1 MHVFDNPG
9 IWHPSVQR
17 GVMASATESGR
28 SRPDNVAD
36 LLRSAAGNYP
46 DRPAVIYG
54 GGERTWA
61 DLDRAVDVGAR
72 ALVAS
77 GLQVGDRV
85 IVSLPTGPEI
95 IAAMFAVA
103 RAGLVAVPVGPHAD
117 LPGIAEKVGARAGL
131 TDSTEPA
138 LDVLWS
144 AAELRSWWDGAAEPA
159 SAATGGEDIA
169 VLARAASG
177 ARAVMVS
184 HRAILAAVAAIG
196 AAPGVRLRSDDR
208 AVAVLPTYHLAG
220 WVTAVLPLCA
230 VGAASVTPDPPSVN
244 TSWVQA
250 VLATIRR
257 HRVTVVPGAPSLY
270 RRLRGAAGVERA
282 LTSVRLMTSGAAPL
296 DGGDSSAIRAATG
309 QPVWEGYGLS
319 ESASVVTSGLMTRA
333 ARAGSVGLPLPGLH
347 LRIVGDDGVDLYPV
361 EAGGQDVA
369 GTDRRDVAADAG
381 GGGEVGRIQIG
392 GPTLFSGYW
401 PDGGGGVGEDGWFAT
416 GDLGYFDDMGE
427 LHLVDRAAETIRIAG
442 FTVYPR
448 EIEDVL
454 AHHPYV
460 RDAAVIGAPGKA
472 GDAVVAVLVAMRGT
486 HPTVED
492 LDEFVAQRLP
502 VFKRPQHYELVD
514 RLPRNEIGRIDRDA
528 VRARYRASV
537 PAPLL
542 AAPDARPESPSDYR
556 AGQTAA
562 AARDEPGSSAG
573 PGPITA
579 DEGHAGEAGGGSAG
593 EEAGKASPD
602 PAGPTGAMATDPP
615 DITPPEPAPDIT
627 PEPAPDITPEP
638 AAPLAQLGNRLPGTG
653 QRDRRAD
660 DDTDDDLF

>member
-1 MHVFDNPG
+1 MT
-9 IWHPSVQR
+9 
-17 GVMASATESGR
+17 SATGSGP
-28 SRPDNVAD
+28 SRPGNVAD

-72 ALVAS
+72 ALAAA
-77 GLQVGDRV
+77 GLLVGDRV

-95 IAAMFAVA
+95 IAALFAVA
-103 RAGLVAVPVGPHAD
+103 RGGLVAVPVGPHAD
-117 LPGIAEKVGARAGL
+117 LRGIAEKMGARAAL

-138 LDVLWS
+138 VDVLWS

-159 SAATGGEDIA
+159 SALAGAEDIA

-177 ARAVMVS
+177 ERAVMVS

-196 AAPGVRLRSDDR
+196 AAPGLRLRPDDR

-230 VGAASVTPDPPSVN
+230 VGAASVTPDLPSVN
-244 TSWVQA
+244 TTWVQA

-282 LTSVRLMTSGAAPL
+282 LASVRLMTSGAAPL

-309 QPVWEGYGLS
+309 QPVWEGYGVS

-333 ARAGSVGLPLPGLH
+333 ARTGSVGLPLPGVH
-347 LRIVGDDGVDLYPV
+347 LRIVGDDGSDLYPV
-361 EAGGQDVA
+361 EAGGQDLD
-369 GTDRRDVAADAG
+369 GTDRRDIAADAG

-401 PDGGGGVGEDGWFAT
+401 PDGVGGIEEDGWFAT
-416 GDLGYFDDMGE
+416 GDLGYFDDIGE

-454 AHHPYV
+454 GRHPYV
-460 RDAAVIGAPGKA
+460 RDAAVIGAPGRA
-472 GDAVVAVLVAMRGT
+472 GDAVVAVLVPMRGT

-502 VFKRPQHYELVD
+502 VFKRPQRYEQVD

-528 VRARYRASV
+528 VRARYQASN
-537 PAPLL
+537 PAPFD
-542 AAPDARPESPSDYR
+542 AAPDARPTSPSDYP
-556 AGQTAA
+556 AA
-562 AARDEPGSSAG
+562 PTGADAREEPGIPVGSDPST
-573 PGPITA
+573 P
-579 DEGHAGEAGGGSAG
+579 DEAHAGEATGQAAG
-593 EEAGKASPD
+593 NAPPG
-602 PAGPTGAMATDPP
+602 PAESTGATAAPSPP
-615 DITPPEPAPDIT
+615 DIT
-627 PEPAPDITPEP
+627 PDITPEP
-638 AAPLAQLGNRLPGTG
+638 AAPLAELGSRLPGTG